1 MPITGKL
8 MLVVSSIA
16 GYGGRFVAILALFT
30 PTMGLF
36 NILGRETRVLVV
48 DGLIFLSLK
57 INNLCIFGILHSF
70 ISTLEGRKN
79 WLQL

>member
-1 MPITGKL
+1 

-36 NILGRETRVLVV
+36 NILGRDTRVLAV

-57 INNLCIFGILHSF
+57 RIICVFVILHSY

-79 WLQL
+79 WL